1 MFYNLKLRLKVRSQF
16 SSLYYSITICTVQAN
31 AFRAIVAGPFI
42 IAEKDAEFGGGIFCF
57 FISCGQRASRYLLTM
72 CKADAKRFK
81 ASHGRSKAVWP
92 DGCIIFQNWAIYS
105 NWNWPK
111 SIKIY
116 QSWCEIL
123 HNTNLS
129 FLKLPKDLQ
138 NIAKLAKFRQIWSHW
153 DSKAIID

>member
-72 CKADAKRFK
+72 CKADENVSRQAMEGPKHYDQMAVLFFK
-81 ASHGRSKAVWP
+81 IGPFIAIEIGPKA
-92 DGCIIFQNWAIYS
+92 
-105 NWNWPK
+105 
-111 SIKIY
+111 
-116 QSWCEIL
+116 
-123 HNTNLS
+123 
-129 FLKLPKDLQ
+129 
-138 NIAKLAKFRQIWSHW
+138 
-153 DSKAIID
+153 